1 MDIDYLLNKKRQ
13 QTIYAANQQMP
24 TLPKGDMSNYKQRSP
39 LEAYLEDITYE
50 KQLTG
55 GPDTPVLTGIGMGTP
70 RKK

>member
-24 TLPKGDMSNYKQRSP
+24 TLPKGDMSNYKSRSP

-55 GPDTPVLTGIGMGTP
+55 GTDTPVLTGIGMGTP